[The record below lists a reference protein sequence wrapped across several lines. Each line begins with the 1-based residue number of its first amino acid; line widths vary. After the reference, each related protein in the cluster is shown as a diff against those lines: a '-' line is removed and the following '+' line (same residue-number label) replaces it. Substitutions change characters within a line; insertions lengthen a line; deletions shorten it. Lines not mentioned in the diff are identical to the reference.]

1 MTAVLLILIGLALV
15 VAAAAVVAGRRL
27 APRTGATASL
37 RASGAAPPLRAPS
50 PSRAAALQREA
61 DQLVSRARHD
71 ALAAREAV
79 REEVGARTEA
89 VEARAALLEERER
102 NFRDRRAVFDDRR
115 HLHRK
120 RREEIDARLA
130 AVSVASAEAAG
141 TVSRLAGIDREEAV
155 AAVLARVENEL
166 EAEHPARVEAAVA
179 ESVDDAEPAA
189 RERILEAMERQ
200 QAGHADGAPRASA
213 LSLEGLD
220 EHGRERLLSALS
232 VISADTGMELGVDE
246 ERLAA
251 TLRGMDPVG
260 REVARQAALEVVDR
274 KLQAADVPPLLLAT
288 RGGLTRRLRDLGEQ
302 ALWEMQMSGR
312 PELAEL
318 VGTLHYRFSY
328 GQNALLHCE
337 ETGHLCGVLAAELGM
352 SQEVAREAGM
362 LHDIGKAV
370 DHDVEGSHAII
381 GGEML
386 RVLGS
391 DAGIVHAVKAH
402 HFDEEPTTDLAML
415 TICADAISASR
426 PGARRDTLTTYLARL
441 EQLQSIATRQ
451 QGVERAFPLQAG
463 REVRVFVRAK
473 QVKDAQVPE
482 LSATIAR
489 DIEKEMQYPGVIKV
503 TVIRETAAVAT
514 APAQI
519 AAVMETN
526 RRRDAA
532 AAAAPPL
539 EEHAELEGDE
549 VAASEADAERDSLS
563 SLRAVLDAASA
574 ETVQPD
580 EEVGDRVRD
589 GDDADD
595 LDDGYDE
602 DEDEEGDEGDDEEGD
617 EDEDDEAGDERPH
630 GGDEARVGPDV
641 AGWT

>member
-1 MTAVLLILIGLALV
+1 MAVVLLVLIVLAVAVGVVALV
-15 VAAAAVVAGRRL
+15 GGRRPAPTGAATLRATGAGAAVRG
-27 APRTGATASL
+27 
-37 RASGAAPPLRAPS
+37 PS
-50 PSRAAALQREA
+50 PSNAAALQREA
-61 DQLVSRARHD
+61 DQMVSQARQD
-71 ALAAREAV
+71 ALADREAV
-79 REEVGARTEA
+79 RDEVRARTEA
-89 VEARAALLEERER
+89 VETADAVLEERER
-102 NFRDRRAVFDDRR
+102 GYRDRRAVFDDRR

-120 RREEIDARLA
+120 RKEEIDER
-130 AVSVASAEAAG
+130 
-141 TVSRLAGIDREEAV
+141 V
-155 AAVLARVENEL
+155 AAVDAQRAEALGAVELLAGVDREQAAALVLERLDAELDAEHGARVD
-166 EAEHPARVEAAVA
+166 AAVA
-179 ESVDDAEPAA
+179 ETTDDAEPAA
-189 RERILEAMERQ
+189 RERIVEAMERQ

-220 EHGRERLLSALS
+220 ELGRERLLSALS
-232 VISADTGMELGVDE
+232 VIAEDTGTDLGVDE
-246 ERLAA
+246 ERLQAS
-251 TLRGMDPVG
+251 LRGMDPVG

-274 KLQAADVPPLLLAT
+274 KLQAADVPPLLVAT
-288 RGGLTRRLRDLGEQ
+288 RGGLSRKLRERGER
-302 ALWEMQMSGR
+302 ALWEMQMDGR

-337 ETGHLCGVLAAELGM
+337 ETGHLSGVLAAELGM
-352 SQEVAREAGM
+352 TQEVARQAGM

-386 RVLGS
+386 RVLGHEP
-391 DAGIVHAVKAH
+391 GIVHAVKAH

-451 QGVERAFPLQAG
+451 HGVERAFPLQAG

-482 LSATIAR
+482 LSAVIAR
-489 DIEKEMQYPGVIKV
+489 DIENEMQYPGIIKV
-503 TVIRETAAVAT
+503 TVIRETTAVAT

-526 RRRDAA
+526 RKRDAEAA
-532 AAAAPPL
+532 AAAVPDDANGDSH
-539 EEHAELEGDE
+539 EETETVDE
-549 VAASEADAERDSLS
+549 VAAAEADTERDSLS

-574 ETVQPD
+574 EVVHPEDDAGSD
-580 EEVGDRVRD
+580 ED
-589 GDDADD
+589 GDDDD
-595 LDDGYDE
+595 DVDDDDDE
-602 DEDEEGDEGDDEEGD
+602 DEDADEEEGDDDDDDSDDGDDYDDDDG
-617 EDEDDEAGDERPH
+617 EDDGEADDDEN
-630 GGDEARVGPDV
+630 G
-641 AGWT
+641 